1 MPVTD
6 RVVDVGDV
14 QLAITEAG
22 EGGRPLMLVHG
33 FTGAATDFEDFVE
46 PFAELGW
53 HVVTPDLRGHGGSSK
68 PTDEAAYGFDLFAG
82 DLLRLAD
89 ALDWDSF
96 VLLGHSMGGMIAQV
110 LTLDAPER
118 VEALILMDTGH
129 GSLTVDPALLELAV
143 TTAREQGI
151 DVVADFMG
159 ANDDGPLASDAWR
172 RKVAE
177 DPSYKERGDRNLRA
191 SSPAMFAAMIQQIS
205 STPDRLGELAAVS
218 VPTLVMVGEE
228 DAPFLGASRRMADTI
243 PDARLAVLPGGGHS
257 PQFEAPEAW
266 LAVMTDFLGSL
277 APAADRV

>member
-14 QLAITEAG
+14 QLAIVEAG

-33 FTGAATDFEDFVE
+33 FTGAASDFEDYIE
-46 PFAELGW
+46 PLAELGW
-53 HVVTPDLRGHGGSSK
+53 HVVAPDLRGHGRSSK
-68 PTDEAAYGFDLFAG
+68 PTDEAAYGFELFAG
-82 DLLRLAD
+82 DLVRLAD
-89 ALDWDSF
+89 DLGWDRF

-110 LTLDAPER
+110 LTLDAAER
-118 VEALILMDTGH
+118 VDALILMDTGH

-151 DVVADFMG
+151 GVVADFMA

-191 SSPAMFAAMIQQIS
+191 SSPAMFAAMIQRIS
-205 STPDRLGELAAVS
+205 STPDRLPELPAIA
-218 VPTLVMVGEE
+218 VPTLVLVGEE
-228 DAPFLGASRRMADTI
+228 DAPFLGASRRMAETI
-243 PDARLAVLPGGGHS
+243 PGARLEVLPGGGHS

-266 LAVMTDFLGSL
+266 LAVMTDFLVSL
-277 APAADRV
+277 APATDRV